1 MNQNQFNTAMQGWM
15 DTQRNK
21 EIVFIDNGE
30 TVTDSL
36 TVAEVFGKRHA
47 DVIRS
52 IETLECSEEFTQRN
66 FALSDYKDS
75 TGRTLRKYIMTQDG
89 FSFLVMGYTG
99 KEAARFKEMY
109 IGEFNRMRQQLQSGV
124 PSLSP
129 NQAMAIALQQTAEM
143 MTKVPVLE
151 SRIDQVEQK
160 VDEQI
165 TLASGEQRRLQ
176 KAINSKVYSLTQDK
190 EERSE
195 YFRQLHREIK
205 NRCQVTSY
213 KDVLRTDLQ
222 KVLKYVDGWVPM
234 PTN

>member
-1 MNQNQFNTAMQGWM
+1 MNKNQFNSAMQGWM

-21 EIVFIDNGE
+21 EIVFVDNGRV
-30 TVTDSL
+30 VTDSL
-36 TVAEVFGKRHA
+36 TVAEVFEKAHDKVLR
-47 DVIRS
+47 DIRGLGCS
-52 IETLECSEEFTQRN
+52 DDFRLSNFGESTYINGQGREMPKYLITEQGFTLL
-66 FALSDYKDS
+66 A
-75 TGRTLRKYIMTQDG
+75 
-89 FSFLVMGYTG
+89 MGYTG
-99 KEAARFKEMY
+99 QRAMEFKERY
-109 IGEFNRMRQQLQSGV
+109 ISEFDRMRQQLQSGV

-222 KVLKYVDGWVPM
+222 RVLKYVEGWVPM

>member
-1 MNQNQFNTAMQGWM
+1 MNQLITIQGV
-15 DTQRNK
+15 RG
-21 EIVFIDNGE
+21 FIDEKGTARLNLEDVARGLGFTDNSKGSE
-30 TVTDSL
+30 YVRWNTVRAYLQSFGFSQEVAKDTCIPENIFYRL
-36 TVAEVFGKRHA
+36 AMKAKNEAAEVFQSKVA
-47 DVIRS
+47 DEILPAIRKTGTYS
-52 IETLECSEEFTQRN
+52 VPTLT
-66 FALSDYKDS
+66 
-75 TGRTLRKYIMTQDG
+75 
-89 FSFLVMGYTG
+89 
-99 KEAARFKEMY
+99 
-109 IGEFNRMRQQLQSGV
+109 
-124 PSLSP
+124 P
-129 NQAMAIALQQTAEM
+129 NEAIALSLKQTAEM

-176 KAINSKVYSLTQDK
+176 KAINSKVYSLTQEK

-222 KVLKYVDGWVPM
+222 KVLKYVEGWVPM
-234 PTN
+234 PTK